1 METRNSFFDNLL
13 GMKRIK
19 YKYIIA
25 VFIIGFVINLF
36 GALQK
41 VLHYPNADKIITV
54 AFYIMAASAVTA
66 VIKLIFS
73 NHKNSFLDK

>member
-1 METRNSFFDNLL
+1 VN
-13 GMKRIK
+13 RIK

-41 VLHYPNADKIITV
+41 VLHAPGADKIMTV
-54 AFYIMAASAVTA
+54 AFYIMDASAVAA
-66 VIKLIFS
+66 VIKLIFAK
-73 NHKNSFLDK
+73 NKNSFLDK

>member
-1 METRNSFFDNLL
+1 MSRV
-13 GMKRIK
+13 K

-25 VFIIGFVINLF
+25 VFIIGFLINLF

-41 VLHYPNADKIITV
+41 ILHAPHADKILTV
-54 AFYIMAASAVTA
+54 AFYIMIISGVTA

-73 NHKNSFLDK
+73 KNKNSFLDK